1 LNRRD
6 RGADAEELAWR
17 HLEGAGYVLIEKNA
31 RSRLGE
37 IDLVVERGGTLVFV
51 EVRSRSSRRFGT
63 AFESVDARKQRRLGR
78 LALAYLQR
86 RRFLDRR
93 ARFDVI
99 AVEWQDGAPMI
110 DHLENAF
117 DLAGG

>member
-6 RGADAEELAWR
+6 RGADAEELACQ
-17 HLEGAGYVLIEKNA
+17 HLRRAGYAVVERNA

-37 IDLVVERGGTLVFV
+37 IDIVVEQAGTIVFV

-63 AFESVDARKQRRLGR
+63 PFESVDARKQRRLGR
-78 LALAYLQR
+78 LASAYLQR
-86 RRFLDRR
+86 RHLLDRR

-99 AVEWQDGAPMI
+99 AVEWQDGTPMI

-117 DLAGG
+117 DLVGG